1 MLKPIE
7 SLLPA
12 EDKGMP
18 QKTLSDRTSQQ
29 VRGRIG
35 IYPGTFDPI
44 TVGHMDI
51 IKRALKVVDK
61 LIIGVALDTGKEPVF
76 GLEMRAKLVR
86 EDIKKLGKDASR
98 IQVKPFH
105 GLLMKFAE
113 EEGACIVIRGLRAV
127 SDFEYEFQ
135 MACMNSRLN
144 PEIETVFLTA
154 SEDTHFISSRFV
166 KQIAR
171 LGGDISSF
179 VSANVARHLR
189 QYFGARH
196 EV

>member
-1 MLKPIE
+1 MRV
-7 SLLPA
+7 A
-12 EDKGMP
+12 
-18 QKTLSDRTSQQ
+18 
-29 VRGRIG
+29 V
-35 IYPGTFDPI
+35 YPGTFDPI

-51 IKRALKVVDK
+51 IRRALNISDR

-76 GLEMRAKLVR
+76 DISMRGGLVE
-86 EDIKKLGKDASR
+86 EDLSLLGKDSAR
-98 IQVKPFH
+98 VEVKTFS
-105 GLLMKFAE
+105 GLLVNFAE
-113 EEGACIVIRGLRAV
+113 EVGANMVVRGLRAV

-135 MACMNSRLN
+135 MTCMNARLK

-179 VSANVARHLR
+179 VSPNVARHLHS
-189 QYFGARH
+189 YFSSIH
-196 EV
+196 